1 MFTCVFFS
9 SDIDECTDGTHNCVQ
24 ICTNTEGG
32 FTCGCNSGYL
42 LDTDG
47 ITCNGMEKSFVHT
60 NYLMLHLHMYI
71 IIIILITHCGC
82 NSGYLLDSDELPV
95 TVWKS
100 LLWILI
106 HIT

>member
-47 ITCNGMEKSFVHT
+47 ITCNGMEKSFVDT
-60 NYLMLHLHMYI
+60 NTYYI
-71 IIIILITHCGC
+71 VCMHDIVHYYTHCHYNYIYYINHGQEVYITDIL
-82 NSGYLLDSDELPV
+82 S
-95 TVWKS
+95 TVKEVCDQ
-100 LLWILI
+100 
-106 HIT
+106 